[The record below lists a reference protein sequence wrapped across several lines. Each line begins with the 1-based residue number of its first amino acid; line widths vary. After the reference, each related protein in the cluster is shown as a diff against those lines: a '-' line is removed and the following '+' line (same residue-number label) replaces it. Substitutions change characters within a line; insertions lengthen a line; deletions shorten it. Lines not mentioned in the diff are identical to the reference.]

1 MRIAVVGGGVAGVA
15 AAWTARRAGGDVTIL
30 FDRAGATSLYSGA
43 LDDGRP
49 AFTNGESTPVHPEVL
64 GFSTSFEAWTVGSRA
79 CRVAT
84 YEGLLRP
91 ARGIDTALLDLEPLA
106 GRVVAVASTLA
117 VDWDATALATALGAS
132 AWAIRTKTRFS
143 AVPVTGV
150 LDPSETTRSVYD
162 VAALHDA
169 PERIER
175 LAECLNRTG
184 AKADAWLLGPWLG
197 TSPGIADQLRALL
210 SVPVG
215 ETTSPPGGPAGARFD
230 AARDGLLADVG
241 VRIRREHIS
250 SLEARAGRFLVLGA
264 TSALTAKDAGF
275 DAVILA
281 VGGFVSGGI
290 ALERVAGRDR
300 DSFKLSLRAP
310 VTFSLDGKTIDGV
323 SSRHGIDFAAVG
335 LDVMERVGI
344 DVDGPSVRGVKALF
358 AAGECVAGRS
368 RTALEAAR
376 AGAVAA
382 TAALALGAKA

>member
-1 MRIAVVGGGVAGVA
+1 MRIAVIGGGAAGVA
-15 AAWTARRAGGDVTIL
+15 AAWTARRSGGDVTIL
-30 FDRAGATSLYSGA
+30 FDRPGATSLYSGA

-49 AFTNGESTPVHPEVL
+49 AFANGESTPVHPEVL
-64 GFSTSFEAWTVGSRA
+64 GFATSFEAWTLGSRS

-91 ARGIDTALLDLEPLA
+91 ARGIDAALLDLDPLA
-106 GRVVAVASTLA
+106 GRTIAVASALVA
-117 VDWDATALATALGAS
+117 DWDAVTLAASLGAS
-132 AWAIRTKTRFS
+132 EWALRTKTRFTPI
-143 AVPVTGV
+143 PVTGIA
-150 LDPSETTRSVYD
+150 DPTEATRSVYD
-162 VAALHDA
+162 VAALHEA
-169 PERIER
+169 PGRVER
-175 LAECLNRTG
+175 LAECLGRTN

-197 TSPGIADQLRALL
+197 VTPGTAERLRGLL

-250 SLEARAGRFLVLGA
+250 AIENRGGRYLVLGA

-275 DAVILA
+275 DVVILA

-290 ALERVAGRDR
+290 GLERAEGKDR

-310 VTFSLDGKTIDGV
+310 IVFSLDGKILDGV
-323 SSRHGIDFAAVG
+323 SSRHGIDFASVG
-335 LDVMERVGI
+335 MDALERVGI
-344 DVDGPSVRGVKALF
+344 DVDGPAVRGSRSLY

-368 RTALEAAR
+368 RTVLEAAR

-382 TAALALGAKA
+382 KAALASGPKA

>member
-1 MRIAVVGGGVAGVA
+1 V
-15 AAWTARRAGGDVTIL
+15 
-30 FDRAGATSLYSGA
+30 
-43 LDDGRP
+43 
-49 AFTNGESTPVHPEVL
+49 NGESTPVHPEVL
-64 GFSTSFEAWTVGSRA
+64 GFATSFEAWTVGSRA

-106 GRVVAVASTLA
+106 GRIIAVPNMLA
-117 VDWDATALATALGAS
+117 VDWDATALAASLGAS
-132 AWAIRTKTRFS
+132 EWAIRTKTRFG
-143 AVPVTGV
+143 AVPVGGV
-150 LDPSETTRSVYD
+150 LDAAETTRSVYD
-162 VAALHDA
+162 IAALHDA
-169 PERIER
+169 PGRIER
-175 LAECLNRTG
+175 LAECLDRAN
-184 AKADAWLLGPWLG
+184 AKAEAWLLGPWLG
-197 TSPGIADQLRALL
+197 ASPGTAERLRGLL

-250 SLEARAGRFLVLGA
+250 GIEPRGGRFLVLGA

-281 VGGFVSGGI
+281 LGGFVSGGI
-290 ALERVAGRDR
+290 SLERAEGRDR
-300 DSFKLSLRAP
+300 DTFKLSLRAP
-310 VTFSLDGKTIDGV
+310 VTFSLDGRTIDGV
-323 SSRHGIDFAAVG
+323 SSRHGIDFATVG
-335 LDVMERVGI
+335 LDVMERIGVA
-344 DVDGPSVRGVKALF
+344 VDGPSVRGVRALF

-382 TAALALGAKA
+382 TAALGLGAKP